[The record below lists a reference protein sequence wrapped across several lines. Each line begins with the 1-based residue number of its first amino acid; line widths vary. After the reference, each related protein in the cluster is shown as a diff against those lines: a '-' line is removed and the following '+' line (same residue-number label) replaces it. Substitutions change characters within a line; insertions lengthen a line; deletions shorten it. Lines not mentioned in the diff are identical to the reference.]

1 MPDLSYHNQRD
12 ILNTNQLREML
23 PQMPSFCAEFFRGI
37 TPETTSLTRINYA
50 RDLMIF
56 FSFLCEYKAC
66 CKGKEIPA
74 ITTDDMA
81 QITMTDIET
90 YLDYLTV
97 YQHKDKLLQ
106 DNEAAKERKLSSL
119 RTLFRYLFKK
129 QYIPSNVAALIDMP
143 KRHDREIIRL
153 EVDEVAK
160 LLDLVDEGGSM
171 TPKQAE
177 YHQKTRLRDLAL
189 ISLLLGTGIRV
200 SECVGLD
207 IQDVDFETNG
217 FLVTRKGGQRVILYF
232 SDEVA
237 DVLREYVDWRKTI
250 TALSGHE
257 NALFLS
263 TQKRRMDVRSVQKL
277 VKKYASVVSPL
288 KPITPHK
295 LRSTFGTNL
304 YQETGDIYLVADV
317 LGHAD
322 VNTTRRHYAAQ
333 SDENRR
339 RAAHNIKLRED
350 PYDSHKK

>member
-37 TPETTSLTRINYA
+37 TPETTPLTRINYA

-66 CKGKEIPA
+66 CKGKEILA

-350 PYDSHKK
+350 PFDSHKK